1 MNACYRALVALSAVI
16 PLSIP
21 FVYIFAESLI
31 ANIPRS
37 VVDALGTWPFL
48 NLTAVLVFLMAV
60 CNFALG
66 KVIVWC
72 LDCVARKIGSEPIR
86 VEAVKLLGGGSLLG
100 YLPYVLPLFIMQGD
114 MQGALGWLIGAVALY
129 VLSFASMTIPFSPL
143 LSLCGLRFYEASLA
157 DKTTVTLL
165 IRGPRMSPLKL
176 KGAAWISDFC
186 VYGLR

>member
-1 MNACYRALVALSAVI
+1 
-16 PLSIP
+16 
-21 FVYIFAESLI
+21 
-31 ANIPRS
+31 
-37 VVDALGTWPFL
+37 
-48 NLTAVLVFLMAV
+48 
-60 CNFALG
+60 
-66 KVIVWC
+66 
-72 LDCVARKIGSEPIR
+72 
-86 VEAVKLLGGGSLLG
+86 
-100 YLPYVLPLFIMQGD
+100 MQGD

-143 LSLCGLRFYEASLA
+143 LSLWGLRFYEASLA